1 MHATGCGRW
10 EPRRNEYVVEEVT
23 VAGEGAVAQWQQE
36 GEDEVE
42 VGPARDEWMVYL
54 KWQERVW
61 VQWLRCGK

>member
-1 MHATGCGRW
+1 M
-10 EPRRNEYVVEEVT
+10 
-23 VAGEGAVAQWQQE
+23 AGEDAVAQWQQE